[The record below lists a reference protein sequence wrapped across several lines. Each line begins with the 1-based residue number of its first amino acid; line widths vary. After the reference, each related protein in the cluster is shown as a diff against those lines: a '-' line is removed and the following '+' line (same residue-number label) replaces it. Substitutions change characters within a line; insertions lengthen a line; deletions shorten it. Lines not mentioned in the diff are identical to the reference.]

1 MQIQAT
7 ALHKQYGDFELSIPD
22 FTIPAGQTVG
32 LVGNN
37 GAGKTTLLRLVL
49 DLIRADEGAV
59 QIGGNDVAQTFD
71 WKRSTG
77 SHLDDAFLIDF
88 LTPDEFWA
96 FVGSTYGLSG
106 DDVQRAVQPYGDFY
120 TDEPIG
126 QTTKYLRDLS
136 QGNRKKVGVIAALL
150 AEPHVVVLDE
160 PFASLDPRSQLWL
173 KEHLREQQT
182 AREVTML
189 ISSHDLGHVTD
200 ASDRIALL
208 DGGEIVR
215 DVMTSPNTLSELEA
229 FFAREIRPADEQPAE
244 SHSAASG

>member
-126 QTTKYLRDLS
+126 RTTKYIRDLS

>member
-106 DDVQRAVQPYGDFY
+106 DDVQRAVQPYDDFY

>member
-7 ALHKQYGDFELSIPD
+7 SLRKQYGDFELSIPD

-49 DLIRADEGAV
+49 DLIRADNGAV
-59 QIGGNDVAQTFD
+59 RIGGENVAQTFD

-96 FVGSTYGLSG
+96 FVGSTYELSE
-106 DDVQRAVQPYGDFY
+106 DDVQRAVQPYAEFY

-126 QTTKYLRDLS
+126 RTTKYIRDLS

-160 PFASLDPRSQLWL
+160 PFASLDPRSQIWL
-173 KEHLREQQT
+173 KNHLQEQHA

-200 ASDRIALL
+200 VSDRIALL
-208 DGGEIVR
+208 DGGAIVR
-215 DVMTSPNTLSELEA
+215 DAQTTPDTLSELEA
-229 FFAREIRPADEQPAE
+229 YFAREIRPANGRSAE
-244 SHSAASG
+244 ARSATSG

>member
-126 QTTKYLRDLS
+126 RTTKYIRDLS

-150 AEPHVVVLDE
+150 TEPHVVVLDE

-244 SHSAASG
+244 AHSAASG

>member
-126 QTTKYLRDLS
+126 RTTKYIRDLS

-229 FFAREIRPADEQPAE
+229 FFAREIRPADERPAE

>member
-1 MQIQAT
+1 MQIHVDR
-7 ALHKQYGDFELSIPD
+7 LRKQYGDFELSIAD
-22 FTIPAGQTVG
+22 FTIPAGQALG

-59 QIGGNDVAQTFD
+59 QIGGHDVAQTFD

-96 FVGSTYGLSG
+96 FVGSTYGLSE
-106 DDVQRAVQPYGDFY
+106 DAVQRAVQPYADFF

-126 QTTKYLRDLS
+126 QTTKYIRDLS
-136 QGNRKKVGVIAALL
+136 QGNRKKVGLIAALL
-150 AEPHVVVLDE
+150 AEPAVVVLDE

-173 KEHLREQQT
+173 KEHLNEQQA
-182 AREVTML
+182 ARPVTML

-200 ASDRIALL
+200 VSDRIALL
-208 DGGEIVR
+208 DGGEVVR
-215 DVMTSPNTLSELEA
+215 DVRTTPDTLSELEA
-229 FFAREIRPADEQPAE
+229 YFARTIRSQEEA
-244 SHSAASG
+244 SAASGT